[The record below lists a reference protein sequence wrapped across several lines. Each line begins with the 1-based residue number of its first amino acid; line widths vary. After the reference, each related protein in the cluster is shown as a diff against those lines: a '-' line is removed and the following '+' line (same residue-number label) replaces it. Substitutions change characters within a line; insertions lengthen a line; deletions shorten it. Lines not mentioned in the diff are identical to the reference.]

1 VTQQGDLTV
10 AESSRVAL
18 VTGGASGIGRASAIA
33 LSARGL
39 HVVIADLDL
48 DGGRRVVEE
57 LPGPGGL
64 AVRAD
69 MSSAT
74 DVAALVDATR
84 GEFGRL
90 DVMVNNAGV
99 QRSGAVTEFA
109 EEDWDLMLGVNP
121 RSCFLAAKYGVPL
134 MRQNGGGS
142 IVNVSSIAGLRGGP
156 GQTAY
161 AASKG
166 AIVAFSRALA
176 VELADSGIRVN
187 CLCPGWVDT
196 PFNEPA
202 IAFMGGRERQDAMI
216 AATVPLRRQGT
227 PDEIA
232 RSIVFLALE
241 DSSFMTGQA
250 VVVDGG
256 QI

>member
-1 VTQQGDLTV
+1 MS
-10 AESSRVAL
+10 ESPRVAL
-18 VTGGASGIGRASAIA
+18 VTGAASGIGRAAAIA
-33 LSARGL
+33 LSACGL
-39 HVVIADLDL
+39 HVVVADLDL
-48 DGGRRVVEE
+48 AGGRRVAEE
-57 LPGPGGL
+57 LPGPAGL
-64 AVRAD
+64 AVQAD
-69 MSSAT
+69 MSSAA
-74 DVAALVDATR
+74 DVAALVETTR
-84 GEFGRL
+84 QSFGRL
-90 DVMVNNAGV
+90 DVVVNNAGV

-109 EEDWDLMLGVNP
+109 EEDWDLLVGVNP

-134 MRQNGGGS
+134 MRENGGGS

-161 AASKG
+161 SASKG

-176 VELADSGIRVN
+176 VELAADGIRVN

-202 IAFMGGRERQDAMI
+202 IAFMGGREQQDAMI
-216 AATVPLRRQGT
+216 AATVPMQRQGT
-227 PDEIA
+227 PEEIA
-232 RSIVFLALE
+232 RTIVFLALE
-241 DSSFMTGQA
+241 DSAYMTGQA